1 MKNALL
7 TLIALIFY
15 IQCRIVHTPIVW
27 IGFPSLQMWITQG
40 EMMKRHITWLIMLWI
55 NALFIYFFGWYY
67 LAFLLI
73 QIIAIFVII
82 KKTTVK

>member
-15 IQCRIVHTPIVW
+15 IQCRIIHTPIVW

-40 EMMKRHITWLIMLWI
+40 EMMKRHITWLIMMWI
-55 NALFIYFFGWYY
+55 NTLFIYFFGWYY